1 MTHRTILTARQRSNL
16 FDLPRDQA
24 ALLRHYVLGDHD
36 VAAVRRRKGDANQLG
51 FALQNL
57 VWNESSTTTI
67 LYLPSLI
74 KTVSEAERLL
84 TCSYRS
90 EFESIGCC
98 HWHVR
103 EW

>member
-1 MTHRTILTARQRSNL
+1 MELNPWYIYP
-16 FDLPRDQA
+16 DLYEPSWDQ
-24 ALLRHYVLGDHD
+24 DT
-36 VAAVRRRKGDANQLG
+36 
-51 FALQNL
+51 QNL
-57 VWNESSTTTI
+57 VWNESSTTTV

-84 TCSYRS
+84 TRSYRS